1 MAISISVPAR
11 HDWHASALRLATC
24 SVGVLAFGVLVGLWS
39 AQGATAVTRASGLVL
54 GVALVLAAALVNLA
68 RWARAGDELWSCVV
82 VLSTVAGLQLVGTA
96 AGTSAGFVAP
106 TPWAMLASLA
116 ALSVAVGLSVLRPTA
131 GSAPPLVVGTGL
143 GLVAAVVMMT
153 APGSGSDYL
162 GVRTVVALALWLVYV
177 AAAVVVHRH
186 WAWDGAT
193 RTVATVAVLAVGAAE
208 SFRSMAGLTV
218 WTGTAAGVLKLV
230 AAALLTGAAY
240 VVVRNDLLAHRRH
253 IHTLRHQ
260 LVVAEQTDHGDLLQ
274 QHSLRNLVA
283 GISMAAELLE
293 DDELE
298 EPTRRRFEHRIHL
311 EAQELCHLIDE
322 RTATPRPL
330 RVIRP
335 PATDGTHSYVRGTP
349 TSHAQ

>member
-1 MAISISVPAR
+1 
-11 HDWHASALRLATC
+11 
-24 SVGVLAFGVLVGLWS
+24 
-39 AQGATAVTRASGLVL
+39 VTRASGLVL
-54 GVALVLAAALVNLA
+54 GAALVLAAALVNLA
-68 RWARAGDELWSCVV
+68 RWARAGDELWSCVL
-82 VLSTVAGLQLVGTA
+82 VLSTLAGLQLASTA
-96 AGTSAGFVAP
+96 AGASAGSVAP
-106 TPWAMLASLA
+106 TLWAMLAAVA
-116 ALSVAVGLSVLRPTA
+116 ALSVAVGLSVLRPA
-131 GSAPPLVVGTGL
+131 ASSAPPLVIGTGL
-143 GLVAAVVMMT
+143 GLAAAVFMMT
-153 APGSGSDYL
+153 APAVGSDYL
-162 GVRTVVALALWLVYV
+162 GVRTVVALALWLIYV

-193 RTVATVAVLAVGAAE
+193 RTAATVAVLAVGAAE
-208 SFRSMAGLTV
+208 SFRSLAGLTV

-260 LVVAEQTDHGDLLQ
+260 LVVAEQSDHGDLLQ

-311 EAQELCHLIDE
+311 EAQELCHLIEE

-330 RVIRP
+330 RLLRP
-335 PATDGTHSYVRGTP
+335 PVTDGTHPYARGTQ
-349 TSHAQ
+349 TSRAE